1 MGNNFPIQFESFGRE
16 KIDRRQ
22 LMQALGIAA
31 TGALAVGAAPK
42 AAAFAASAAQIGSA
56 TGTGFKAVAYNHIN
70 YQVADYAKVRDFY
83 VSLFGMKPVWDDGKQ
98 CSVEFGDPPN
108 AIYIRP
114 LTRTLDRPAGTGANA
129 NWTAQMGQGNVD
141 HLAFSIENF
150 QLDSVKAE
158 LTRRGLNPQP
168 DGPFAWSIKDP
179 SGLTVQ
185 ICATHGVFPGQASP
199 TAKESDGEKNLDA
212 IPKPDGK
219 SYKANAV
226 SHLVLMVPD
235 VDKSRDFYT
244 DLLGMKLIY
253 YKPGDV
259 FGVDTA
265 GGPVCFLKFGENALY
280 LRKSQHPEHKP
291 YIAHF
296 APAVE
301 NYDQAAV
308 KAELIRRGYKPAADS
323 KYGWSIRDPAGM
335 GVEVAGKGL
344 PGHVA
349 GGCDGGEAQC
359 PGGCQKETPRRP
371 KNAVR
376 YGRAFRMIAG

>member
-1 MGNNFPIQFESFGRE
+1 MKNNFPMQIETFDRG
-16 KIDRRQ
+16 KMDRRQ

-31 TGALAVGAAPK
+31 TGAFAVSAGSK
-42 AAAFAASAAQIGSA
+42 TSAFAASAAQMGSA
-56 TGTGFKAVAYNHIN
+56 IGTGFKAVAYNHIN
-70 YQVADYAKVRDFY
+70 YQVADYARVRDFY

-98 CSVEFGDPPN
+98 CSIEFGDPPN

-114 LTRTLDRPAGTGANA
+114 LTRPLDRPAGTGPNA

-158 LTRRGLNPQP
+158 LTRRGLNPTA
-168 DGPFAWSIKDP
+168 DGPFAWGIKDP

-185 ICATHGVFPGQASP
+185 ICATHGVFPGQANP

-219 SYKANAV
+219 GYKAYAV

-253 YKPGDV
+253 YKPGDL
-259 FGVDTA
+259 FGVDTS

-308 KAELIRRGYKPAADS
+308 KAELIRRGYKPEADS

-335 GVEVAGKGL
+335 RVEVAGKGL
-344 PGHVA
+344 PEHVA
-349 GGCDGGEAQC
+349 GDCNGGNANC
-359 PGGCQKETPRRP
+359 PGGPDK
-371 KNAVR
+371 
-376 YGRAFRMIAG
+376 

>member
-1 MGNNFPIQFESFGRE
+1 MKNNFPIRLETFRRG
-16 KIDRRQ
+16 KIDRRL

-31 TGALAVGAAPK
+31 TGALAVSATSKTAV
-42 AAAFAASAAQIGSA
+42 FAASAAQMGSA

-83 VSLFGMKPVWDDGKQ
+83 VSLFGMKHVWDDGKQ

-114 LTRTLDRPAGTGANA
+114 LTRPLDRPAGAGPNA

-168 DGPFAWSIKDP
+168 DGPFAWTIKDP

-185 ICATHGVFPGQASP
+185 ICATHGVFPGQALP

-219 SYKANAV
+219 GYKANAV

-244 DLLGMKLIY
+244 DLFGMQVIY

-259 FGVDTA
+259 FGVDTP

-308 KAELIRRGYKPAADS
+308 KAELIRRGYKPEADS

-335 GVEVAGKGL
+335 RVEVAGKGL
-344 PGHVA
+344 PEHVA
-349 GGCDGGEAQC
+349 GDCNGANVNC
-359 PGGCQKETPRRP
+359 PGGPDK
-371 KNAVR
+371 
-376 YGRAFRMIAG
+376 